1 MDGKNLLENA
11 KWTPWSPRADLSP
24 EFSDDG
30 GKLAI
35 RSGAKRETYG
45 KFQSGEISIPE
56 RRPILFSASFS
67 CQNVANAEKSVF
79 VMLSFYDAGK
89 KLLERDYADIAEE
102 NGAKKFHRI
111 IEAPKGAAHVI
122 VEAGARWCPDSVVE
136 FDDMRLETVAL
147 LPQRTVKIAT
157 TYKERQGTL
166 EKNFDAVIDIIEKAG
181 KSNPDVILLSELVYE
196 SCHEYIPL
204 EKAAQPIPSPLTD
217 AVGECAKKY
226 NTYIILTVNEKE
238 GGAIY
243 NTAVVIGRDGRV
255 CGKYKKIHLPLAE
268 AEMGTSPGDSYR
280 VFDLDFG
287 RVGVIICYDQYFPE
301 SSRTL
306 ALMGAEIIFLPTQ
319 GEDEIVQRAIA
330 RTNGV
335 YVAVS
340 GYDGPASSR
349 IIDPLGEIANFV
361 KDKETAYIT
370 EQIDLNKRFFVYWMS
385 VGDGNGETKSLF
397 QKERVTQSY
406 GAVSKESHETRI

>member
-1 MDGKNLLENA
+1 MDGNNLLENV
-11 KWTPWSPRADLSP
+11 KWNPWSPRDDLSP
-24 EFSDDG
+24 EFTGEG

-35 RSGAKRETYG
+35 RAGAGKETYG
-45 KFQSGEISIPE
+45 KFQSGEIMIPE
-56 RRPILFSASFS
+56 HQTMLFSASFS
-67 CQNVANAEKSVF
+67 CRNVTNTERSVF

-89 KLLERDYADIAEE
+89 KLLERDYADIAEKD
-102 NGAKKFHRI
+102 GVKKFHRI
-111 IEAPKGAAHVI
+111 IEAPSRAACVI
-122 VEAGARWCPDSVVE
+122 VEAGARWCPGSVVE
-136 FDDMRLETVAL
+136 FGDLRLEPVEKQ
-147 LPQRTVKIAT
+147 PQRTVKIAT
-157 TYKERQGTL
+157 TYKERQKTPKENL
-166 EKNFDAVIDIIEKAG
+166 DVIVDVIDKAG

-196 SCHEYIPL
+196 SCYESIPFD
-204 EKAAQPIPSPLTD
+204 KTAQPVPSPLTD
-217 AVGECAKKY
+217 AIGEYAKKY
-226 NTYIILTVNEKE
+226 NTYVILTVNEKE
-238 GGAIY
+238 DGAIY
-243 NTAVVIGRDGRV
+243 NTAVVIGRDGKV

-268 AEMGTSPGDSYR
+268 AEMGTSPGDSYQ

-319 GEDEIVQRAIA
+319 GEDEIVHRAIA

-349 IIDPLGEIANFV
+349 IIDPLGQIVNFV
-361 KDKETAYIT
+361 KDKESAYTT

-397 QKERVTQSY
+397 QKERVPQSY
-406 GAVSKESHETRI
+406 GAVTKESHEARV